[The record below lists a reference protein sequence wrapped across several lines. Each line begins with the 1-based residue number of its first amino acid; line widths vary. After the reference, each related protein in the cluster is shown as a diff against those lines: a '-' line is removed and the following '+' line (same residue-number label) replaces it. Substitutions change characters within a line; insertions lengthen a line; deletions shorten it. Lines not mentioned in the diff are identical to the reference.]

1 MDLEVQVV
9 GPVVTADQVS
19 WFCFGVPASLILPDK
34 ADSTSKVLRG
44 VNISGYNSRAYIRN
58 YNQSGGDQINVN
70 LSPRGQAYF
79 DNFNDFDDFDDS
91 DDSYN
96 SDDSDDPDEFGY
108 NTRNNANN
116 NRGTRLSLGNILY
129 VLTGL
134 HFN

>member
-79 DNFNDFDDFDDS
+79 NNFNDFDDSGDS
-91 DDSYN
+91 DDS
-96 SDDSDDPDEFGY
+96 DEFGY

>member
-79 DNFNDFDDFDDS
+79 NNFNDFDDSGDS
-91 DDSYN
+91 DDS
-96 SDDSDDPDEFGY
+96 DEFGY

-129 VLTGL
+129 VLTDL

>member
-1 MDLEVQVV
+1 MYLEVQVV

-79 DNFNDFDDFDDS
+79 NNFNDFDDSGDS
-91 DDSYN
+91 DDS
-96 SDDSDDPDEFGY
+96 DEFGY

-129 VLTGL
+129 VLTDL